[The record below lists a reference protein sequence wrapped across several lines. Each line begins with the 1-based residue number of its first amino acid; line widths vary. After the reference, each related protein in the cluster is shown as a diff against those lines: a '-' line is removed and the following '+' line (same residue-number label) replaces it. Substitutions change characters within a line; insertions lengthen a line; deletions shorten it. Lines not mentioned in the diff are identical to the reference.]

1 MIQIKKVTVTPP
13 LNISTVHNKQT
24 IIIMDKVNK
33 ITNKVS
39 KWKTKKLFVVKKLKN
54 CEKESYTSLVL
65 EIKW

>member
-1 MIQIKKVTVTPP
+1 
-13 LNISTVHNKQT
+13 
-24 IIIMDKVNK
+24 MDKVNK